1 MALDQHVI
9 SRVFLVGLF
18 RSTVNKVVDFFFP
31 GKLLHVLILSKF
43 PHCLHALSTRSIIK
57 FKKNEM
63 KYSSIS
69 FLQGALE
76 KSTPAPVGPHHCFL
90 LITESVLLFHAIVR
104 FPARKN

>member
-18 RSTVNKVVDFFFP
+18 RTTINKDVDFFFP
-31 GKLLHVLILSKF
+31 GKLLLILSKF
-43 PHCLHALSTRSIIK
+43 PHCLHALSTLSIIK

-69 FLQGALE
+69 FLQGGLE

-90 LITESVLLFHAIVR
+90 PITESVLLFHAIVC
-104 FPARKN
+104 FPACKN

>member
-18 RSTVNKVVDFFFP
+18 RSTVNKDVDFFFR
-31 GKLLHVLILSKF
+31 GKLLLIPRKF
-43 PHCLHALSTRSIIK
+43 PHCLHALSTLSIIK

-69 FLQGALE
+69 FLQDGIE
-76 KSTPAPVGPHHCFL
+76 KSTPAPVEPHHCFL
-90 LITESVLLFHAIVR
+90 LIMESVLLFHAIVS
-104 FPARKN
+104 FPAWKN

>member
-18 RSTVNKVVDFFFP
+18 RNTVNKDVDFFFR
-31 GKLLHVLILSKF
+31 GKLLLILSKF
-43 PHCLHALSTRSIIK
+43 PPCLHALSTLSIIK

-63 KYSSIS
+63 KYSSIF
-69 FLQGALE
+69 FLQDGIE

-90 LITESVLLFHAIVR
+90 LITESVLLFHAIVC
-104 FPARKN
+104 FPAWKN